1 MFESYDHEVIVKAI
15 TFAAKK
21 HKGMVRK
28 KTDIPYIVHPMEATA
43 IAATMTSDPNV
54 IAAAVLHDVI
64 EDTGTSLEELS
75 KKFNETICRL
85 VAQESEKKGPKGT
98 EKETWK
104 QRKQETIDSL
114 GDEDNLNVKIIAL
127 ADKLSNI
134 RAIHRDLNNPE
145 IGETLWSR
153 FNQKDPKMQGWY
165 YYSMIGAL
173 KDLEQFDAWKEYK
186 RLVEEVFVRYC
197 YE

>member
-15 TFAAKK
+15 TFAAEK
-21 HKGMVRK
+21 HKGVFRK
-28 KTDIPYIVHPMEATA
+28 KTDIPYIVHPMEAAA

-64 EDTGTSLEELS
+64 EDTGTTLKELG
-75 KKFNETICRL
+75 KEFNKTICDF

-98 EKETWK
+98 EEKTWK
-104 QRKQETIDSL
+104 PRKQETIQSLMDSK
-114 GDEDNLNVKIIAL
+114 DLNVKIIAL

-134 RAIHRDLNNPE
+134 RAIHQDLHNPE
-145 IGETLWSR
+145 IGEALWGR
-153 FNQKDPKMQGWY
+153 FNQKDPKKQGWY

-173 KDLEQFDAWKEYK
+173 KDLERFDAWKEYK